1 MLHPDAPMSTM
12 QTDMPAPQDIMPAS
26 EASCRASLRKMG
38 ATFREIPRIQDGAN
52 CGIAWPIKLSG
63 VGGGVSVNET
73 PMNCQVA
80 LAFAQWTRNEL
91 VPCENYQIYLLP
103 ASADQKAE
111 LLLNSKQPDFSIK
124 VAEEKLKQAK
134 ELEEFKQAAK
144 LQQIN
149 MSMTRPPM
157 TREEVMKLLDDDII
171 PEIRTV
177 TPENEEKEED
187 E

>member
-1 MLHPDAPMSTM
+1 MLNQDYADDSLQMILDELSEESAQPSLVPAKIENQEIEHLDREQLEDYIIKSGVETVSTTQDIINVLLQQIRSTPDA
-12 QTDMPAPQDIMPAS
+12 
-26 EASCRASLRKMG
+26 
-38 ATFREIPRIQDGAN
+38 
-52 CGIAWPIKLSG
+52 
-63 VGGGVSVNET
+63 
-73 PMNCQVA
+73 
-80 LAFAQWTRNEL
+80 EL
-91 VPCENYQIYLLP
+91 IT
-103 ASADQKAE
+103 S
-111 LLLNSKQPDFSIK
+111 
-124 VAEEKLKQAK
+124 VAEMIGSKTKAVENLTKIFLNNEKLKQAK

-177 TPENEEKEED
+177 TPENVEKEED